1 MHSDN
6 GQTGE
11 RIVKAWTIIVG
22 LGLLFLVATPA
33 AAYVGPGA
41 GVSVIGAALAL
52 IAGAVLAIVG
62 FVWYPI
68 KRLVRYLRQGRSTPQ
83 SAPADR
89 V

>member
-1 MHSDN
+1 M
-6 GQTGE
+6 
-11 RIVKAWTIIVG
+11 RAWTIVVG
-22 LGLLFLVATPA
+22 VMLVCLAASPA

-41 GVSVIGAALAL
+41 GVSVIGSALAL
-52 IAGAVLAIVG
+52 IAGLFLAVIG

-83 SAPADR
+83 SASADR